1 MGVSGGHDGAVLSH
15 AVGRA
20 LAVPI
25 DRHGSGAHQSVG
37 LTGIRE
43 GRAAGEHCGGNQH
56 GGEMAEGSHD
66 REPFVSG
73 WNARTVSA
81 EVPLVD

>member
-1 MGVSGGHDGAVLSH
+1 MGVRGGYDGAILSH

-25 DRHGSGAHQSVG
+25 DRHGSGAHQPVG
-37 LTGIRE
+37 LTGVRE
-43 GRAAGEHCGGNQH
+43 GRDAGSNQH
-56 GGEMAEGSHD
+56 GGQIEEGSHD

-73 WNARTVSA
+73 WSARTVSA
-81 EVPLVD
+81 TVSLVD